1 MTFYDANLSYGLD
14 SNVTRR
20 PMQVCGTMAELD
32 EALDRA
38 GVTGGLVRQ
47 VAQDTQGVVIGNE
60 MLAADLKT
68 STHDLYGMYTILPP
82 YTHEIPAP
90 DDLPAVLKALKMP
103 VLRINPRDHRYLP
116 RPGVLK
122 DYLAVAEEAR
132 IPVMMDTACGIE
144 LRDCWDIMECFPNLT
159 AIIAYAQIWPTDR
172 MERPF
177 LAQFPNTVLDLSYM
191 ITDQGLEDLVKEY
204 GGSRFLFASRFPFMY
219 IGGQQLNL
227 RCAEISDEDKEL
239 IAGGNLLRLIRE
251 VLA

>member
-1 MTFYDANLSYGLD
+1 MLFYDANLSYGLD

-20 PMQVCGTMAELD
+20 PMQVCGTIQELD
-32 EALDRA
+32 TALDRA

-47 VAQDTQGVVIGNE
+47 ISQDTQGVVVGNQ
-60 MLAADLKT
+60 MLADDLKK

-90 DDLPAVLKALKMP
+90 ADLPAVMKSLKMP
-103 VLRINPRDHRYLP
+103 VMRLNPRDHRFLP
-116 RPGVLK
+116 RAGVLR
-122 DYLAVAEEAR
+122 DYLSVAEDAK
-132 IPVMMDTACGIE
+132 IPVMLDTACGIGLDE
-144 LRDCWDIMECFPNLT
+144 CWDIMEHFPNLT

-177 LAQFPNTVLDLSYM
+177 LAQFPNTVLDLSEM

-204 GGSRFLFASRFPFMY
+204 GGTRFLFASRFPSMY

-227 RCAEISDEDKEL
+227 RCAEISDEDKDL
-239 IAGGNLLRLIRE
+239 IAGGNFLRLIGE
-251 VLA
+251 VLK